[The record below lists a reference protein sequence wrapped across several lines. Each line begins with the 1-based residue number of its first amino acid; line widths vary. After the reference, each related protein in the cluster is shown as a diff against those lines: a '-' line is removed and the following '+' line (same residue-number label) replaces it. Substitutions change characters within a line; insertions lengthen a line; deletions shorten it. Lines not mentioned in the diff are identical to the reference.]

1 MSASTYDAA
10 AVAEAPSVQRWF
22 TSARYDNDPD
32 EEKQARYELLAGF
45 CSHVDQSPDEL
56 VQSLVRT
63 TKKGDLAISS
73 KRRAAVDAS
82 IDEFIE
88 KAGYTGRDAVV
99 NGNTLRSFL
108 VHNGIFIQGRAWT
121 GRG

>member
-1 MSASTYDAA
+1 MTSSTFDVA
-10 AVAEAPSVQRWF
+10 AVASATTVRRWF
-22 TSARYDNDPD
+22 TSARYDGDPD
-32 EEKQARYELLAGF
+32 EEKQARYQLLADF
-45 CSHVDQSPDEL
+45 CSHIDQSPDEL
-56 VQSLVRT
+56 VESLIRT

-73 KRRAAVDAS
+73 KRRTVVDAS
-82 IDEFIE
+82 INEFVE

-121 GRG
+121 GRS

>member
-1 MSASTYDAA
+1 MTSPAFDAA
-10 AVAEAPSVQRWF
+10 SVASAPTVGRWF

-32 EEKQARYELLAGF
+32 EEKQARYQLLADF
-45 CSHVDQSPDEL
+45 CNHIEQSPDEL
-56 VQSLVRT
+56 VQSLIRT

-73 KRRAAVDAS
+73 KRRTAVDAS
-82 IDEFIE
+82 INEFVE